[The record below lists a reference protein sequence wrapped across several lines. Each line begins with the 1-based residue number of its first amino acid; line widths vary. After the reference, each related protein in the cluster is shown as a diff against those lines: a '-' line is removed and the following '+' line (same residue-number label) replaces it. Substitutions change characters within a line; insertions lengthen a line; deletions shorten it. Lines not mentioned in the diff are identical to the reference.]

1 MNASDRLTR
10 PRPAEPDQR
19 RTEDGG
25 PSTPDVDRPT
35 APDDLMRRLK
45 NVDPKQA
52 EKYRQR
58 SGE

>member
-10 PRPAEPDQR
+10 PSPAEPDQR

-25 PSTPDVDRPT
+25 PSAPDVDRPT